1 MFLKLVYDYDLTFV
15 TKVEVRSLAL
25 EKQVKEMAS
34 LQLQLDTEREEKRIL
49 QDQLH
54 EAEVG
59 QSGKTNLLLGGAV
72 VWWFESHKFVS
83 NFIVAVEWHPYPDK
97 VSYLPTY
104 CGGLRVEKSGFKPCP
119 VHCGVF
125 FGKVL

>member
-1 MFLKLVYDYDLTFV
+1 MLLIILWVFLKLVHNYDLTFI

-59 QSGKTNLLLGGAV
+59 
-72 VWWFESHKFVS
+72 
-83 NFIVAVEWHPYPDK
+83 
-97 VSYLPTY
+97 
-104 CGGLRVEKSGFKPCP
+104 
-119 VHCGVF
+119 
-125 FGKVL
+125 

>member
-1 MFLKLVYDYDLTFV
+1 MLLIILLMFLKLVYNYDLTFI

-59 QSGKTNLLLGGAV
+59 
-72 VWWFESHKFVS
+72 
-83 NFIVAVEWHPYPDK
+83 
-97 VSYLPTY
+97 
-104 CGGLRVEKSGFKPCP
+104 
-119 VHCGVF
+119 
-125 FGKVL
+125 

>member
-1 MFLKLVYDYDLTFV
+1 MLLIILWVFLKLVYNHDLTFI

-59 QSGKTNLLLGGAV
+59 
-72 VWWFESHKFVS
+72 
-83 NFIVAVEWHPYPDK
+83 
-97 VSYLPTY
+97 
-104 CGGLRVEKSGFKPCP
+104 
-119 VHCGVF
+119 
-125 FGKVL
+125 

>member
-1 MFLKLVYDYDLTFV
+1 MLLIILLVFLKIVYNYDLTFI

-25 EKQVKEMAS
+25 EKQVKEIAS

-59 QSGKTNLLLGGAV
+59 
-72 VWWFESHKFVS
+72 
-83 NFIVAVEWHPYPDK
+83 
-97 VSYLPTY
+97 
-104 CGGLRVEKSGFKPCP
+104 
-119 VHCGVF
+119 
-125 FGKVL
+125 

>member
-1 MFLKLVYDYDLTFV
+1 MLLIILWVFLKLVYNYDLTFI

-49 QDQLH
+49 QEQLH

-59 QSGKTNLLLGGAV
+59 
-72 VWWFESHKFVS
+72 
-83 NFIVAVEWHPYPDK
+83 
-97 VSYLPTY
+97 
-104 CGGLRVEKSGFKPCP
+104 
-119 VHCGVF
+119 
-125 FGKVL
+125 

>member
-1 MFLKLVYDYDLTFV
+1 MLLIIPLVFLKLVYDYDLTFV

-59 QSGKTNLLLGGAV
+59 
-72 VWWFESHKFVS
+72 
-83 NFIVAVEWHPYPDK
+83 
-97 VSYLPTY
+97 
-104 CGGLRVEKSGFKPCP
+104 
-119 VHCGVF
+119 
-125 FGKVL
+125 

>member
-1 MFLKLVYDYDLTFV
+1 MLLIILLVFFKLVYNYDLTFI

-59 QSGKTNLLLGGAV
+59 
-72 VWWFESHKFVS
+72 
-83 NFIVAVEWHPYPDK
+83 
-97 VSYLPTY
+97 
-104 CGGLRVEKSGFKPCP
+104 
-119 VHCGVF
+119 
-125 FGKVL
+125 